1 MLVWSGRQDMS
12 FRAQHHW
19 RGSGPALYPSSSLP
33 DLLSYSEVPAIPT
46 PCVVA
51 PTEEPPQ
58 DYVIPETGAEGED
71 DGGDFRHFDP
81 PISY

>member
-1 MLVWSGRQDMS
+1 
-12 FRAQHHW
+12 
-19 RGSGPALYPSSSLP
+19 
-33 DLLSYSEVPAIPT
+33 VPAIPT

-51 PTEEPPQ
+51 PTEEPPE